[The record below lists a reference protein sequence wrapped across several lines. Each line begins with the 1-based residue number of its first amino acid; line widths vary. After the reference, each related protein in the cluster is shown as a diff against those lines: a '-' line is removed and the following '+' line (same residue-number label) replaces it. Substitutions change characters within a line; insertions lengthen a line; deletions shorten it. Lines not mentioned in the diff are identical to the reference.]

1 MDTTPTAPFVE
12 AFRTLEDP
20 RRPGRTL
27 AHNLHEILTIAL
39 CAAIGG
45 ANDWVAVETFGR
57 AKIGWF
63 RRFLPLAHGIPSHD
77 TFGRVFAHL
86 KPAAFQA
93 CFGQWIADV
102 CGKLGLAHIAIDGKR
117 LAGSGEPGAGIQALH
132 LVSAWA
138 TDARLSLGQ
147 VAVDDKSNEITAIP
161 QLLELIE
168 ISGALVSIDAMG
180 CQKEI
185 AATIR
190 ANRGDDLLAVKD
202 NQPHL
207 REDIEAL
214 FDRALANEFAT
225 GTWDWYAKE
234 ETNRGRAEMRQCW
247 VLTNVEDLEGI
258 RDRALWTDLKSVI
271 VVVSERGVGGKSQT
285 ETRFYISSRV
295 ASARQFAGW
304 ARNHWGIENGLHWV
318 LDVVFREDASR
329 VRHGREDAQAENV
342 GWLRRMVL
350 AVLKQIKTKSSLNG
364 MRLKAGWDEA
374 YMEEVLQKIKGF

>member
-86 KPAAFQA
+86 TPAAFRA

-117 LAGSGEPGAGIQALH
+117 LAGSEDAGAGIQALH

-161 QLLELIE
+161 QLLERIE

-207 REDIEAL
+207 KEDIESL
-214 FDRALANEFAT
+214 SDRALETEFAT

-247 VLTNVEDLEGI
+247 VLTGLEELAEI

-271 VVVSERGVGGKSQT
+271 VVVSERGVGGRVRPRPGSTSVVGWPRPDSSPGGRGLIGALRTPSQT
-285 ETRFYISSRV
+285 TGEATTCARSGDRLRSHSRPFWRWPRG
-295 ASARQFAGW
+295 ATSAPATEAPHVRQ
-304 ARNHWGIENGLHWV
+304 RP
-318 LDVVFREDASR
+318 RPRSP
-329 VRHGREDAQAENV
+329 
-342 GWLRRMVL
+342 RR
-350 AVLKQIKTKSSLNG
+350 
-364 MRLKAGWDEA
+364 
-374 YMEEVLQKIKGF
+374 